1 VPETEERNN
10 MPNVNG
16 KKFPYTPAGIKAAK
30 DYAMKTTAKKKPGA
44 PGPIKDAPKQNPN
57 GGLYGPIGK
66 KPRNGIIKVDPRESN
81 GGFNKPR
88 NGIIKLDPRES
99 NGGFKKK
106 PKSPK
111 KNPIMTTLPVKSS
124 KTKKM

>member
-1 VPETEERNN
+1 

-16 KKFPYTPAGIKAAK
+16 KKYPYTSAGIQAAK
-30 DYAMKTTAKKKPGA
+30 NAQLKKLANQIAKKKPG
-44 PGPIKDAPKQNPN
+44 PGGLKDAPKQNPN

-66 KPRNGIIKVDPRESN
+66 KPIAK
-81 GGFNKPR
+81 KPR

-99 NGGFKKK
+99 NGGFNKK
-106 PKSPK
+106 PK
-111 KNPIMTTLPVKSS
+111 PIMTTLPSKSS

>member
-1 VPETEERNN
+1 

-16 KKFPYTPAGIKAAK
+16 KKFPYTPAGMKAAK
-30 DYAMKTTAKKKPGA
+30 NYAMKTTAKKKPGA

-57 GGLYGPIGK
+57 SGLYGPIVK
-66 KPRNGIIKVDPRESN
+66 KPIKPKAPVDRA
-81 GGFNKPR
+81 FNKDRGGLNGSTPTRR

-99 NGGFKKK
+99 NGGFNKK

-111 KNPIMTTLPVKSS
+111 KNPIMTTLPSKSS